1 MIEYVSG
8 VFMVLENFESAL
20 KHAKSAARTRR
31 VVVAGAADTHV
42 IEAVLAAKNLGIA
55 EPVLVGDKS
64 EISALL
70 TALGADPAQ
79 FLMIAAQ
86 SPAQCGDIAVQQI
99 KLGNADFIMKGMIET
114 RDVLKPLVKK
124 ENQLHTGRTM
134 SHVGFFGIP
143 GAKKL
148 MIITDGGMLINP
160 TLEEKRDII
169 NNVVSLLCDI
179 GYQNPSVAVLCA
191 VETVN
196 PKMVETIDAQA
207 LVEMNRAGDIP
218 NCTVVGPISY
228 DLVMSRDIARIKHYD
243 CPHCGDFDILIAP
256 TMACGNILAKSWI
269 LTVGADMAGLI
280 VGAKVPVVLNSRGSS
295 AQEKLY
301 STALAAISLPD

>member
-1 MIEYVSG
+1 
-8 VFMVLENFESAL
+8 MVLEDFGQAL
-20 KHAKSAARTRR
+20 ERAKATMRTRR
-31 VVVAGAADTHV
+31 VVVAGAADVHV
-42 IEAVLAAKNLGIA
+42 IDAVLTAKNLGIA
-55 EPVLVGDKS
+55 EAILIGDKA

-70 TALGADPAQ
+70 NAHGATAKDFSIIDAPTALK
-79 FLMIAAQ
+79 
-86 SPAQCGDIAVQQI
+86 CGETAVDQI
-99 KLGNADFIMKGMIET
+99 RVGHADFIMKGMIET
-114 RDVLKPLVKK
+114 RDILKPLVKK
-124 ENQLHTGRTM
+124 ENCLHTGRTM

-148 MIITDGGMLINP
+148 MIITDGGMLIAP

-169 NNVVSLLCDI
+169 NNAVSLLCNI
-179 GYQNPSVAVLCA
+179 GYKKPNVAVLCA

-196 PKMVETIDAQA
+196 PKMVETTDAQA
-207 LVEMNRAGDIP
+207 LVEMNRAGEIP

-228 DLVMSRDIARIKHYD
+228 DLIMSREIAQIKHYD
-243 CPHCGDFDILIAP
+243 CPHCGNFDILIAP

-269 LTVGADMAGLI
+269 LTAGADMAGLI

-301 STALAAISLPD
+301 SMALAAISSPE